1 MEISVDRLSTC
12 KVQSA
17 LLSNAGIAKECN
29 QGTCSQGR
37 GLRGVQTCVHTLMHT
52 DGERQA
58 PLGAEREG
66 QTGGAGS
73 SRGGEMDAHGLRG

>member
-1 MEISVDRLSTC
+1 MVISVDLLSTY

-29 QGTCSQGR
+29 QSTCSQGW
-37 GLRGVQTCVHTLMHT
+37 GLSLGDQTRVHTLMHT

-58 PLGAEREG
+58 PLGAE
-66 QTGGAGS
+66 
-73 SRGGEMDAHGLRG
+73 

>member
-1 MEISVDRLSTC
+1 M
-12 KVQSA
+12 QSGC
-17 LLSNAGIAKECN
+17 LLSRPGAE
-29 QGTCSQGR
+29 
-37 GLRGVQTCVHTLMHT
+37 RGVQTCVHTLMHT